1 MKGLEGGGAKG
12 ERERERER
20 EGPAGACP
28 RRPSRAAAPP
38 QERQIHRKRNKYRH
52 RQDCNIQGK
61 REQLIKKKTFK
72 DIAIAFKTIHT

>member
-20 EGPAGACP
+20 EGG
-28 RRPSRAAAPP
+28 RE
-38 QERQIHRKRNKYRH
+38 ERQIHRKRNKYRH